1 MKYYTSYTLDNTL
14 HYTRVLCSVL
24 LKIDYYI
31 TADSIDAASQR
42 LTAVYIYLQT
52 QIKVERPHVSPNN

>member
-1 MKYYTSYTLDNTL
+1 MQRIT
-14 HYTRVLCSVL
+14 
-24 LKIDYYI
+24 KIDYYI

>member
-1 MKYYTSYTLDNTL
+1 MQRINN
-14 HYTRVLCSVL
+14 
-24 LKIDYYI
+24 IDYYI

-52 QIKVERPHVSPNN
+52 QIKAEVSVHEKVTLKDLILSVGYAV